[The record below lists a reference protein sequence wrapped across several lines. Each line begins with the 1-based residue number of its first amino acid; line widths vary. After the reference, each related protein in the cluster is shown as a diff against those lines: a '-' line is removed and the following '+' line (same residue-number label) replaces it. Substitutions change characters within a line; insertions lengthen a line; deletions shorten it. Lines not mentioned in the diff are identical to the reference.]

1 MATEKKGT
9 EIRKEQIA
17 QAALSLV
24 AGQGLRALT
33 VGQVAKLVGL
43 VPSAIYRHFK
53 NKDEI
58 IDAMLDLFEKRLMKN
73 LAEVTTEKVDPLETL
88 RRLLMRHLQLV
99 MEYQVVPRIM
109 FSEEVFTGR
118 PGFKDRL
125 FRIFKGFLKG
135 VTEVIRRGQEEKI
148 IRADLPAE
156 ALSLMFVGLF
166 QPSAI
171 FWHLSHGQ
179 FDMVRQVTMAWQVF
193 ADSIDI
199 RKQGGGSEVHHGKQT

>member
-1 MATEKKGT
+1 MSTAKKGT
-9 EIRKEQIA
+9 EIRREEIS

-24 AGQGLRALT
+24 AGQGLRSLT
-33 VGQVAKLVGL
+33 VGKVARLVGL

-58 IDAMLDLFEKRLMKN
+58 IDAMLDLFEDRLKQN
-73 LAEVTTEKVDPLETL
+73 LEAVVTEKVDPLETL

-99 MEYQVVPRIM
+99 MEYQVVPRIL
-109 FSEEVFTGR
+109 FSEEIFTGR

-125 FRIFKGFLKG
+125 FGIFKGFLNG
-135 VTEVIRRGQEEKI
+135 VTQVIRQGQANGM
-148 IRADLPAE
+148 IRSDMPAE
-156 ALSLMFVGLF
+156 SMSLMFVGLF

-179 FDMVRQVTMAWQVF
+179 FDMVGQVSLAWQMF
-193 ADSIDI
+193 SDSI
-199 RKQGGGSEVHHGKQT
+199 RVGKRGETEMHNEDHT

>member
-1 MATEKKGT
+1 MSTAKKGT
-9 EIRKEQIA
+9 EIRREEIS

-24 AGQGLRALT
+24 AGQGLRSLT
-33 VGQVAKLVGL
+33 VGKVARLVGL

-58 IDAMLDLFEKRLMKN
+58 IDAMLDLFEERLKKN
-73 LAEVTTEKVDPLETL
+73 LEEVMTEKVDPLETL

-99 MEYQVVPRIM
+99 MEYQVVPRIL

-125 FRIFKGFLKG
+125 FGIFKGFLNG
-135 VTEVIRRGQEEKI
+135 VTQVIRQGQANGM
-148 IRADLPAE
+148 IRSDMPAE
-156 ALSLMFVGLF
+156 SMSLMFVGLF

-171 FWHLSHGQ
+171 F
-179 FDMVRQVTMAWQVF
+179 
-193 ADSIDI
+193 
-199 RKQGGGSEVHHGKQT
+199 